1 MMVNTHQYFL
11 KRLRRA
17 NNMKNVDLLIIGG
30 GSAGMAAA
38 IQAKKEGIDDILI
51 VERDEHLGGIL
62 NQCIHN
68 GFGLTEFKEELTGP
82 EYLSRFVDQV
92 EELKIPYMVNSM
104 VIDMTKDKVVTIS
117 NKDKGVLIYKAR
129 AIVMATGCYERGAG
143 AIQIPGD
150 RCAGIITAG
159 TAQKYLNIHGYLCG
173 KRVVILGS
181 GDIGLIMARRLT
193 LEGAKVICVSEIM
206 PYSNGLNRN
215 IAQCLNDY
223 NIPLYLSRSVSK
235 VIGKDRLEK
244 VILSA
249 VDEKMQ
255 FIPGT
260 EMEIECD
267 TLILSVGLIPY
278 ISLLDY
284 IDCPTSSTKGAKVNE
299 HMETMIEGIFSCGN
313 CLHVHDVV
321 DFVTDEGRLAG
332 HGAAQY
338 LKGELARGKKI
349 LVTPKDGISY
359 IVPQEINQ
367 DNKEDVT
374 FKFRVRKPVKDV
386 NLIIESNGQLIS
398 KIFKPVL
405 IPSEMVMVKLSK
417 DKLIDIKEEITMR
430 LEAR

>member
-1 MMVNTHQYFL
+1 
-11 KRLRRA
+11 
-17 NNMKNVDLLIIGG
+17 MKHVDLLIVGG

-51 VERDEHLGGIL
+51 VEKDEHLGGIL

-82 EYLSRFVDQV
+82 EYLARFVDQV
-92 EELKIPYMVNSM
+92 EELKIPYMTNSM
-104 VIDMTKDKVVTIS
+104 VIDMTKDKKVTIS
-117 NKDKGVLIYKAR
+117 SKEKGVIEYQAK

-173 KRVVILGS
+173 KRIVILGS

-215 IAQCLNDY
+215 IAQCLNDFD
-223 NIPLYLSRSVSK
+223 IPLYLSRSVSK

-244 VILSA
+244 VVLSA

-267 TLILSVGLIPY
+267 TLILSVGLLPY
-278 ISLLDY
+278 ISLLGY
-284 IDCPTSSTKGAKVNE
+284 LDCPISSTKGPIVNE
-299 HMETMIEGIFSCGN
+299 HMETEIDGIFSCGN

-332 HGAAQY
+332 HGAAEY
-338 LKGELARGKKI
+338 LKGQLPNSEKI
-349 LVTPKDGISY
+349 MVTPKDGIGY
-359 IVPQEINQ
+359 VVPQEINKE
-367 DNKEDVT
+367 NSEDVT
-374 FKFRVRKPVKDV
+374 FKFRVRKPVKDQFV
-386 NLIIESNGQLIS
+386 IIESNGQLIQ
-398 KIFKPVL
+398 KIFKPAL
-405 IPSEMVMVKLSK
+405 IPSEMVMIKVNKEKLGLM
-417 DKLIDIKEEITMR
+417 DKEVSLR
-430 LEAR
+430 LEGR

>member
-1 MMVNTHQYFL
+1 M
-11 KRLRRA
+11 R
-17 NNMKNVDLLIIGG
+17 NVDLLIIGG

-51 VERDEHLGGIL
+51 VERDENLGGIL

-82 EYLSRFVDQV
+82 EYLARFVKQV
-92 EELKIPYMVNSM
+92 EELKIPYMLSSM
-104 VIDMTKDKVVTIS
+104 VIDITKDKVVTIS
-117 NKDKGVLIYKAR
+117 NKKEGVLIYKAKS
-129 AIVMATGCYERGAG
+129 IVMATGCYERGAG

-173 KRVVILGS
+173 KRIVILGS

-215 IAQCLNDY
+215 IQQCLKDY
-223 NIPLYLSRSVSK
+223 DIPLYLSRSVSK

-244 VILSA
+244 VILTA
-249 VDEKMQ
+249 VDDKMQ

-260 EMEIECD
+260 DMEIECD

-278 ISLLDY
+278 VSLLDN
-284 IDCPTSSTKGAKVNE
+284 IDCPASSTKGAKVNE
-299 HMETMIEGIFSCGN
+299 HVETMIEGIFSCGN

-338 LKGELARGKKI
+338 LKGQLKRGNRI

-359 IVPQEINQ
+359 IVPQEINR
-367 DNKEDVT
+367 DNEEDVT

-386 NLIIESNGQLIS
+386 FLIIESNGQLIS
-398 KIFKPVL
+398 KVFKPVL

-417 DKLIDIKEEITMR
+417 DKLSLINDEVTLR

>member
-1 MMVNTHQYFL
+1 MRT
-11 KRLRRA
+11 
-17 NNMKNVDLLIIGG
+17 VDLLIIGG

-82 EYLSRFVDQV
+82 EYLSRFVKQV
-92 EELKIPYMVNSM
+92 EELKIPYMLNSM
-104 VIDMTKDKVVTIS
+104 VISLTKDKIVTIS
-117 NKDKGVLIYKAR
+117 NKDEGVLEYKAR
-129 AIVMATGCYERGAG
+129 AIIMATGCYERSAG

-150 RCAGIITAG
+150 RCSGIITAG

-173 KRVVILGS
+173 KRIVILGS

-193 LEGAKVICVSEIM
+193 LEGAKVICVSELM

-235 VIGKDRLEK
+235 VIGKNRLEK
-244 VILSA
+244 VILTA
-249 VDEKMQ
+249 VDDKMQ

-260 EMEIECD
+260 DMEIECD

-299 HMETMIEGIFSCGN
+299 HMETMIDGIFSCGN

-332 HGAAQY
+332 HGAAMY
-338 LKGELARGKKI
+338 LKDQLQKGDAINVL
-349 LVTPKDGISY
+349 PKDGIGY
-359 IVPQEINQ
+359 VVPQQIDRNNQ
-367 DNKEDVT
+367 EDVT
-374 FKFRVRKPVKDV
+374 FKFRVRRPVKDM
-386 NLIIESNGQLIS
+386 NLIIESNGQLIA

-417 DKLIDIKEEITMR
+417 DKLPLLGEEVSLR
-430 LEAR
+430 LEER

>member
-1 MMVNTHQYFL
+1 MRNI
-11 KRLRRA
+11 
-17 NNMKNVDLLIIGG
+17 DLLIIGG

-38 IQAKKEGIDDILI
+38 IQSKKEGVDNLLI
-51 VERDEHLGGIL
+51 VEKDENLGGIL

-82 EYLSRFVDQV
+82 EYLARFVKQV
-92 EELKIPYMVNSM
+92 EELDIPYELNTM
-104 VIDMTKDKVVTIS
+104 VIDMTPDKIVTIS
-117 NKDKGVLIYKAR
+117 NKDRGVEQIKAK

-150 RCAGIITAG
+150 RCSGVITAG
-159 TAQKYLNIHGYLCG
+159 TAQKYLNIHGLMVG

-235 VIGKDRLEK
+235 VVGKNRLEK
-244 VILSA
+244 VVLTA

-260 EMEIECD
+260 EMEIDCD

-278 ISLLDY
+278 ISLLNN
-284 IDCPTSSTKGAKVNE
+284 INCPTSSTRGAKVNE
-299 HMETMIEGIFSCGN
+299 YMETMIDGVFTCGN

-332 HGAAQY
+332 HGAALY
-338 LKGELARGKKI
+338 LQGDIPAGKKI
-349 LVTPKDGISY
+349 KVNPGDGIGY
-359 IVPQEINQ
+359 VVPQEI
-367 DNKEDVT
+367 DSEMKEDVT
-374 FKFRVRKPVKDV
+374 FKFRVRKPAKDV
-386 NLIIESNGQLIS
+386 FLIIESNNNVIA
-398 KIFKPVL
+398 KIVKPVL
-405 IPSEMVMVKLSK
+405 IPSEMVMVKFAK
-417 DKLIDIKEEITMR
+417 DKISQLGDEVTLR

>member
-1 MMVNTHQYFL
+1 M
-11 KRLRRA
+11 R
-17 NNMKNVDLLIIGG
+17 NVDLLVIGG

-38 IQAKKEGIDDILI
+38 IKAREEDVQDILI
-51 VERDEHLGGIL
+51 VEKDNNLGGIL

-68 GFGLTEFKEELTGP
+68 GFGLTEFKEELSGP
-82 EYLSRFVDQV
+82 EYLARFVKQV
-92 EELKIPYMVNSM
+92 EDLKIPYELNSM
-104 VIDMTKDKVVTIS
+104 VIDLTPDKIVTIS
-117 NKDKGVLIYKAR
+117 NKTNGVEQIKAK

-150 RCAGIITAG
+150 RCAGVITAG
-159 TAQKYLNIHGYLCG
+159 TAQKYLNIYGYMVG
-173 KRVVILGS
+173 KKVVILGS

-223 NIPLYLSRSVSK
+223 DIPLYLSRSVSK
-235 VIGKDRLEK
+235 VEARDGRLAK
-244 VILSA
+244 VTLSA

-278 ISLLDY
+278 ISLLNY
-284 IDCPTSSTKGAKVNE
+284 INCPLSSTKGAKVNE
-299 HMETMIEGIFSCGN
+299 YMETMIDGIFTCGN

-332 HGAAQY
+332 HGAALY
-338 LKGELARGKKI
+338 LKKELPSGNIINVK
-349 LVTPKDGISY
+349 PGDGIGY
-359 IVPQEINQ
+359 VVPQQI
-367 DNKEDVT
+367 DSDTKEAVT
-374 FKFRVRKPVKDV
+374 FKFRVRKPVKDQW
-386 NLIIESNGQLIS
+386 LIIESDNKVIS

-405 IPSEMVMVKLSK
+405 IPSEMVMVKLPME
-417 DKLIDIKEEITMR
+417 KLDQANGEISLR